1 VREARLRELAERA
14 LEAARLAGAG
24 YADVRVL
31 HRQVQSLST
40 KNAQVGAID
49 CHEDEG
55 FGVRV
60 LKNGAWGFASCAG
73 LERDDLERVA
83 RQAVGIAAASARV
96 HRQPVLLAPVQPV
109 HATWRSPVEVDPFKV
124 PLEEKLDLL
133 FRIDRAL
140 LAEKKVRVAR
150 SSMDFSRRKQL
161 FLSTEGA
168 CIEQEIVWSG
178 AGTTATAVADGEIQ
192 VRSYP
197 NSFRGQFE
205 TAGYEMVRRWDL
217 LSHAPRVASEAAAL
231 LSADPCPAGVRTVIL
246 DGSQVGL
253 QVHESCGHPTE
264 LDRVLGTE
272 ANYAGMS
279 FLTRDKLG
287 SLRYGSDL
295 VTIRADATSPGGLG
309 TFGYDD
315 EGVPAQSWDLV
326 RGGVF
331 SGYLTSRETAATI
344 GETSSRGCMRAEGWR
359 NFPLIRM
366 VNVSLMPGT
375 WKLDDLI
382 ADTDDGIFMEVNRSW
397 SIDQYRYNFQFGTE
411 VGWEIRNGKRGR
423 MLRNPTYQGIT
434 VEFWNSCDAVCDP
447 EHWVLW
453 GVPTCG
459 KGQPGQTMGT
469 GHGAAPARFRN
480 VRVGVAYD

>member
-1 VREARLRELAERA
+1 MKEQAERA
-14 LEAARLAGAG
+14 LEAARLAGAA
-24 YADVRVL
+24 YADVRIV
-31 HRQVQSLST
+31 HQRVQSLST
-40 KNAQVGAID
+40 KNAQVGALD
-49 CHEDEG
+49 CHEGEG

-60 LKNGAWGFASCAG
+60 LKDGAWGFASSAG
-73 LERDDLERVA
+73 LDRDTLERVA
-83 RQAVGIAAASARV
+83 RAAVAIAAASARV
-96 HRQPVLLAPVQPV
+96 HRQPVRLAPVPPV
-109 HATWRSPVEVDPFKV
+109 QAVYRTAVEIDPFAV
-124 PLEEKLDLL
+124 PLEEKLELL
-133 FRIDRAL
+133 FRIDRTL
-140 LAEKKVRVAR
+140 LEEKKVRVAR
-150 SSMDFSRRKQL
+150 SSMDFSRKQQL

-205 TAGYEMVRRWDL
+205 AAGYEMVRKWDL

-231 LSADPCPAGVRTVIL
+231 LTADPCPPGRRTLIL

-253 QVHESCGHPTE
+253 QVHESCGHPAE

-279 FLTRDKLG
+279 FLSLDKLG
-287 SLRYGSDL
+287 KLRYGSPL

-326 RGGVF
+326 REGLF
-331 SGYLTSRETAATI
+331 SGYLTSRETAAAV
-344 GETSSRGCMRAEGWR
+344 GEAGSRGCMRAEGWR

-366 VNVSLMPGT
+366 VNVSLLPGT
-375 WKLDDLI
+375 WRLDDLI
-382 ADTDDGIFMEVNRSW
+382 ADTDDGIFMDVNRSW

-411 VGWEIRNGKRGR
+411 IGWEIKNGRRLR
-423 MLRNPTYQGIT
+423 MLKNPTYQGIT
-434 VEFWNSCDAVCDP
+434 VEFWNRCDAVCDP
-447 EHWVLW
+447 DHWVLW
-453 GVPTCG
+453 GIPTCG

-469 GHGAAPARFRN
+469 GHGASPARFRD